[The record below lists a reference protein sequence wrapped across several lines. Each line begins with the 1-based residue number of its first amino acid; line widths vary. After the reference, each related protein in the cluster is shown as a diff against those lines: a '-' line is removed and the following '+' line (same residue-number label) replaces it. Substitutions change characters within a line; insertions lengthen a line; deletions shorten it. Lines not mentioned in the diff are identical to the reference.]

1 MITEGFL
8 GIFAGVAVATGL
20 FLAYY
25 FIVVKGK
32 PRVENTVIGL
42 LFVAI
47 ALRVGKSIAFFIFYD
62 MVASGLAMGFLGL
75 ASMGP
80 LLLIYIRKSI
90 SESSELNFK
99 DYSSFVLPILGSI
112 YCFAEAPSY
121 NVTLAYQLGTI
132 YSLLFIIASWKAYS
146 KNDYTNQSLDRW
158 TIRLLITVSAICVA
172 YIYQHIVDTMF
183 SYALG
188 AGFAGLALYYIF
200 GVALS
205 SPVVFSKTMK
215 PITDNKSLNR
225 VKKGLEIDQL
235 YLEPG
240 ITLNQFA
247 ERVDVPAY
255 LVSQTVK
262 ELYDKSFPEIINF
275 FRIEEIKNKLLENSN
290 LKIEALAYEVGF
302 NTPSAFYAAFKK
314 YTGVSPKAY
323 LQEQVLK
330 TA

>member
-8 GIFAGVAVATGL
+8 GIFAGIAVATGL

-25 FIVVKGK
+25 FIAVKSK
-32 PRVENTVIGL
+32 PKVENTLVGL
-42 LFVAI
+42 LFIAI

-62 MVASGLAMGFLGL
+62 MVASGLALGFLGL

-80 LLLIYIRKSI
+80 LLLLYVRKSI
-90 SESSELNFK
+90 ADSSQLTLR
-99 DYSSFVLPILGSI
+99 DYSSFGIPVIGTI
-112 YCFAEAPSY
+112 YCFAVAPSY
-121 NVTLAYQLGTI
+121 NVTLAYQLGTV
-132 YSLLFIIASWKAYS
+132 YSLLFIIASWKTYS
-146 KNDYTNQSLDRW
+146 KNSYSNESLEKWTN
-158 TIRLLITVSAICVA
+158 RLLITVSVICVA

-183 SYALG
+183 SYAVG

-200 GVALS
+200 GVALT
-205 SPVVFSKTMK
+205 SPVVFNKALR
-215 PITDNKSLNR
+215 PVTDNKSINR

-235 YLEPG
+235 YLESG
-240 ITLNQFA
+240 ITLNQFS
-247 ERVDVPAY
+247 EKVDVPTY

-262 ELYDKSFPEIINF
+262 ELYDKSFPEIINYL
-275 FRIEEIKNKLLENSN
+275 RVEEIKNKLLENSN

-323 LQEQVLK
+323 LQEQLLK